1 MKKNSFFSPENGPS
15 WRYFYPCRVSCL
27 AFKNYHSCQKSLWP
41 YLKKERERERECS
54 SFLWA
59 NFFQYNLSQ
68 SFSKAWNMF
77 PNESL
82 AQESSSQNRETW
94 KNFSHSTMTEGSV
107 TSKKSPNV
115 YKSCPKNISL
125 LKCGRFGKINCCQ
138 RLWKVAQSAINRQI
152 WSHWL
157 KATVFQLILHKNQ
170 KGLFWRPQWSFFLP
184 KLTVQ
189 V

>member
-1 MKKNSFFSPENGPS
+1 MTIP
-15 WRYFYPCRVSCL
+15 
-27 AFKNYHSCQKSLWP
+27 
-41 YLKKERERERECS
+41 KERKRERERECS